1 MSEVSTHP
9 EDLRGSTPVLT
20 ARDVLLEVRADVRDM
35 KSGVDVLLSQN
46 LHDRVT
52 AIERWQ
58 NRLIGLGFIGA
69 ILAVLALGLQLFDRF
84 GRVVTQ

>member
-1 MSEVSTHP
+1 MSEVSHP

-20 ARDVLLEVRADVRDM
+20 ARDVLIEVRTDVKAM
-35 KSGVDVLLSQN
+35 KTGVDILLSQN

-69 ILAVLALGLQLFDRF
+69 ALAVIALGMQLVDRI
-84 GRVVTQ
+84 GT